1 MMQFDLGQGL
11 AILERTPATLSTLLS
26 GLGDVWTAANEGP
39 ESWSPYDVVG
49 HLIDAEETNWVPRA
63 RVVLGSSQDRRFPP
77 FDRFRHL
84 AVKQTLAERLDRFAA
99 VRSDSLRELRHLEL
113 GPVEFARTAIHPEFG
128 EVRLDQ
134 LLATW
139 VVHDLAHL
147 GQIVRVMAKQYA
159 DAVGPWQAY
168 LPILRR

>member
-1 MMQFDLGQGL
+1 MQFDLGQAL
-11 AILERTPATLSTLLS
+11 AVLERTPGTLSSLLS
-26 GLGDVWTAANEGP
+26 GLGDAWIAANEGP

-49 HLIDAEETNWVPRA
+49 HLIDAEETNWLPRA
-63 RVVLGSSQDRRFPP
+63 RVALGSSQDRRFPP

-84 AVKQTLAERLDRFAA
+84 AVKQTLAERLDRFAE
-99 VRSDSLRELRHLEL
+99 VRSDSLGELRRLEL

-147 GQIVRVMAKQYA
+147 GQIARVMAKQYA
-159 DAVGPWQAY
+159 EAVGPWQAY